1 MVFRG
6 HTNLVGNSNMFSGS
20 SCESKYPSTQYVT
33 SLKTRDSPS
42 VLLQRGA
49 NVKILSMLVIHN

>member
-1 MVFRG
+1 
-6 HTNLVGNSNMFSGS
+6 MFSGS
-20 SCESKYPSTQYVT
+20 SFESKYPSTQYVT